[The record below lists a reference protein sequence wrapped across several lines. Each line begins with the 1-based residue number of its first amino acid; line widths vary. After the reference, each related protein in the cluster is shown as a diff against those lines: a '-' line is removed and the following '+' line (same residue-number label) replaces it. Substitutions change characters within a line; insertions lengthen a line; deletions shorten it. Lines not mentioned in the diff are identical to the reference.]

1 MEKQIV
7 MGLNEQSLL
16 GVHFAILSNRS
27 LMISI

>member
-1 MEKQIV
+1 MENQIL

-27 LMISI
+27 LII